1 MKLKATMAAAMI
13 LSAMAFST
21 TASADTFTLGR
32 TILLEAKNSHAK
44 IPVPL
49 CRNAKSI
56 QIKAER
62 DVFLSKV
69 IFKFQN
75 GSSRVFQFQ
84 RKLDKNE
91 RTDWRRF
98 SYERCVTDIQ
108 VHGRAEDGSAGIRV
122 YGRK

>member
-1 MKLKATMAAAMI
+1 M
-13 LSAMAFST
+13 
-21 TASADTFTLGR
+21 
-32 TILLEAKNSHAK
+32 
-44 IPVPL
+44 PL

-62 DVFLSKV
+62 DGILSKV

-84 RKLDKNE
+84 RKLIKNE

-122 YGRK
+122 YGRR

>member
-13 LSAMAFST
+13 LSAIAFST

-32 TILLEAKNSHAK
+32 TILLEAKNNHAK

>member
-1 MKLKATMAAAMI
+1 MAAAMI

-32 TILLEAKNSHAK
+32 TILLEAKNNHAK